1 MQPYSRLSLVCYLE
15 WIAGFG
21 FDTQVQVQLALGI
34 VVLETGVLQ
43 ESLKMTL
50 LLHFGQMDLRM
61 SAQELELLLAVYGMY
76 MLFVELKSR
85 RVDL

>member
-1 MQPYSRLSLVCYLE
+1 MCYLE
-15 WIAGFG
+15 WIAGFE

-50 LLHFGQMDLRM
+50 HFGQMDLKM
-61 SAQELELLLAVYGMY
+61 LAQEPELELELALELAVYGMY

>member
-1 MQPYSRLSLVCYLE
+1 MCYLE
-15 WIAGFG
+15 WIAGFE

-50 LLHFGQMDLRM
+50 HFGQMDLKM
-61 SAQELELLLAVYGMY
+61 SAQELELEFLLAQVS
-76 MLFVELKSR
+76 LVRL
-85 RVDL
+85 V

>member
-1 MQPYSRLSLVCYLE
+1 MCYLE
-15 WIAGFG
+15 WLAGFE
-21 FDTQVQVQLALGI
+21 FDTQVQVQLALWV

-50 LLHFGQMDLRM
+50 HFGQMDLKM
-61 SAQELELLLAVYGMY
+61 LAQEPEPELELELELELAVYGMY